1 MNTHEEY
8 CNKYVNVL
16 TNIRDYDSKC
26 NYSQLSSQ
34 VYLYSMNQYQTQML
48 NNINRSSHHLS
59 IKNEINIFSILF
71 NLSILTLNYLE
82 IIGNKSKD
90 EIINDNYILFK
101 NKNRDYGCSFQ
112 DFELIG
118 ILVRLNDK
126 INRIISLLDIE
137 SSTTCFTNEKI
148 EDTLNDLY
156 NYCIIGLMYK

>member
-1 MNTHEEY
+1 M
-8 CNKYVNVL
+8 
-16 TNIRDYDSKC
+16 
-26 NYSQLSSQ
+26 
-34 VYLYSMNQYQTQML
+34 
-48 NNINRSSHHLS
+48 
-59 IKNEINIFSILF
+59 
-71 NLSILTLNYLE
+71 TLNYLE

-137 SSTTCFTNEKI
+137 RSTTCFTNEKI